1 MGMRFWFSIVDA
13 IKTGVVLVCA
23 DAAAFRL
30 VVKLHVC
37 LATND
42 NGNNIHRQPVK
53 ANAII
58 RLIGQS
64 LGKAEKNAFLNH
76 TFFICGR
83 FGD

>member
-30 VVKLHVC
+30 VVKLRVC

-42 NGNNIHRQPVK
+42 TV
-53 ANAII
+53 II
-58 RLIGQS
+58 SIASQ
-64 LGKAEKNAFLNH
+64 
-76 TFFICGR
+76 
-83 FGD
+83 